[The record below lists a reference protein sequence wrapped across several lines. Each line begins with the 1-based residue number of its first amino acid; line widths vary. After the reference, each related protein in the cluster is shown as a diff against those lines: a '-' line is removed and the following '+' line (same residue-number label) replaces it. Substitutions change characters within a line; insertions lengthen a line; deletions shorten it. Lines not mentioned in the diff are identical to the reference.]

1 MVNRDQSV
9 RKVIDQLES
18 DMELLGIT
26 GVEDKLQEDIRNTL
40 DALRNAGISVWMITG
55 DKIETA
61 TCIAISAGL
70 KAPFHDTY
78 VIKDQ
83 TEPYSLQNKLNE
95 FSMKMNTVL
104 IIDGA
109 SINTALNHQKEFF
122 YNVACNAPAVVCCRV
137 SPTQK
142 AVITEG
148 VKIYTNKI
156 VLGIGDGGNDVGMI
170 QAADVGVGIV
180 GKEGKQAAL
189 ASDFS
194 ILKFKHLSKLLL
206 WHGRL
211 SYKNT
216 SLMSQFVIHRG
227 LIISIIQTIFSLV
240 FYSIAIPIYNGY
252 LMLGYT
258 TVYTMFPVFCIVFDE
273 DVDEAKAMD
282 YPQLYQSLQ
291 KGRELNIKTFLI
303 WLWKSIYQ
311 GSIIMFLSFTLF
323 ENTFID
329 IVTITF
335 TALIIIELLN
345 VYTTL
350 TRINKIVLISQILT
364 FVVYIA
370 SIILFQQYIDVSV
383 MDFAFAKKVAL
394 IVVLSW
400 LPMHM
405 VKLIRQKYDPTE
417 NEKIMKDIK

>member
-1 MVNRDQSV
+1 MINREQSV
-9 RKVIDQLES
+9 KNVVDQLES

-40 DALRNAGISVWMITG
+40 EALRNAGINVWMITG
-55 DKIETA
+55 DKVETA

-83 TEPYSLQNKLNE
+83 LEPYSLQNKLNE

-148 VKIYTNKI
+148 VKHYTGKI

-194 ILKFKHLSKLLL
+194 ILKFRHLSKLLL

-211 SYKNT
+211 AYKNT

-282 YPQLYQSLQ
+282 YP
-291 KGRELNIKTFLI
+291 
-303 WLWKSIYQ
+303 
-311 GSIIMFLSFTLF
+311 
-323 ENTFID
+323 
-329 IVTITF
+329 
-335 TALIIIELLN
+335 
-345 VYTTL
+345 
-350 TRINKIVLISQILT
+350 
-364 FVVYIA
+364 
-370 SIILFQQYIDVSV
+370 
-383 MDFAFAKKVAL
+383 
-394 IVVLSW
+394 
-400 LPMHM
+400 
-405 VKLIRQKYDPTE
+405 
-417 NEKIMKDIK
+417 

>member
-1 MVNRDQSV
+1 M
-9 RKVIDQLES
+9 
-18 DMELLGIT
+18 
-26 GVEDKLQEDIRNTL
+26 
-40 DALRNAGISVWMITG
+40 
-55 DKIETA
+55 
-61 TCIAISAGL
+61 
-70 KAPFHDTY
+70 
-78 VIKDQ
+78 
-83 TEPYSLQNKLNE
+83 
-95 FSMKMNTVL
+95 
-104 IIDGA
+104 
-109 SINTALNHQKEFF
+109 
-122 YNVACNAPAVVCCRV
+122 VCCRV

-148 VKIYTNKI
+148 VKLYTGKI

-194 ILKFKHLSKLLL
+194 ILKFRHLSKLLL

-211 SYKNT
+211 AYKNT

-258 TVYTMFPVFCIVFDE
+258 TVYTMFPGFCIVFDE
-273 DVDEAKAMD
+273 DVDESKAMD

-303 WLWKSIYQ
+303 WVWKSIYQ
-311 GSIIMFLSFTLF
+311 GGIIMFLSFTLF

-350 TRINKIVLISQILT
+350 TRLNKIVLISQVFT

-370 SIILFQQYIDVSV
+370 SIIVFQ
-383 MDFAFAKKVAL
+383 
-394 IVVLSW
+394 
-400 LPMHM
+400 
-405 VKLIRQKYDPTE
+405 
-417 NEKIMKDIK
+417 